1 MSHAKVLRTKAG
13 TTPAKVR
20 ARILAT
26 WEKATE
32 TQIESGAQWYLRA
45 QQTADDMAAAYGC
58 TSETVA
64 AVIAHLSPR
73 TPWSR
78 NITGTAVVLS
88 GNTMPGLLGMNLR
101 NAQRAM
107 ASNDA
112 IGTLNGSK
120 VRSFAANILGDHDA
134 VTVDVWA
141 ARVALGAEM
150 DYAKILNRAGVYEAI
165 AECYR
170 QIARQVGVSAAT
182 MQATTWLVISGR
194 NV

>member
-1 MSHAKVLRTKAG
+1 MSHTKTLRAKAG

-20 ARILAT
+20 ARILAA
-26 WEKATE
+26 WETATDI
-32 TQIESGAQWYLRA
+32 QIESGAQWYLKT
-45 QQTADDMAAAYGC
+45 QQTADDMAAAYGH

-78 NITGTAVVLS
+78 NIAGAAAVLS
-88 GNTMPGLLGMNLR
+88 GHTMPGLLSMNLR

-107 ASNDA
+107 ASDDP

-120 VRSFAANILGDHDA
+120 VRSFAANILGDHDV

-141 ARVALGAEM
+141 ARVALGTEV
-150 DYAKILNRAGVYEAI
+150 DYARILARSGVYDAI

-170 QIARQVGVSAAT
+170 QVARQVGVSAAT
-182 MQATTWLVISGR
+182 MQATTWLVIKAITR
-194 NV
+194 